1 MMDCKPSKENAL
13 VQDMLRTA
21 IDNKD
26 TQSISFLTKLCLDHK
41 IPMET
46 IKEWSSS

>member
-1 MMDCKPSKENAL
+1 MDYKPSEENPL
-13 VQDMLRTA
+13 IQDMLRTA
-21 IDNKD
+21 VDNKD
-26 TQSISFLTKLCLDHK
+26 TQSISFLTKLCLDHE